1 MKHFKTAVSV
11 IAFAL
16 MLAPFVSFSA
26 QEKQKGIHEQGA
38 GIENSELREESQ
50 GTGQGIKAQDET
62 AANDQGVQNKTML
75 QNQGEEQKNTVQSQN
90 GSQDGQRIME
100 SAMDG
105 SENGQGNQNQG
116 QAKGNGQSQPSD
128 KAVQRRSAVAN
139 AVQEML
145 QVAERNPGVGQQI
158 RAIAQTQTQNQ
169 EQIEAEMNHVKNR
182 GRLKKFFFGPDYK
195 NLNSIED
202 RLANH
207 EEKLGQLKQLADQI
221 TNQADAEKL
230 QEQIQVMEQVKAE
243 LEKETAEESKGFS
256 LFGWLNKMLSK

>member
-1 MKHFKTAVSV
+1 MKHFKITVSV

-26 QEKQKGIHEQGA
+26 QEKQKGIHEQGT
-38 GIENSELREESQ
+38 GIENFELKEAVQGDGQKMEEQ
-50 GTGQGIKAQDET
+50 KVEAQKVE
-62 AANDQGVQNKTML
+62 AQNKTML
-75 QNQGEEQKNTVQSQN
+75 QNQGEARQNAVQSQ
-90 GSQDGQRIME
+90 QKVQIEQRV
-100 SAMDG
+100 MD
-105 SENGQGNQNQG
+105 ENGIGNQNQG
-116 QAKGNGQSQPSD
+116 QAKGNGQNQASD

-145 QVAERNPGVGQQI
+145 QVAERNPGIGQQI
-158 RAIAQTQTQNQ
+158 RTAVQNQNQNQ
-169 EQIEAEMNHVKNR
+169 EQIEAEMKQVKNR

-221 TNQADAEKL
+221 TNQADAERL